1 MGAWDGQQGGLPV
14 ALDWAIEGGW
24 SRGIYTYSDNIVRDT
39 NNDIHRPRAGGIRPS
54 SCHLLPS
61 PSATKDCKSGPT
73 SRLREA
79 DLPYTY
85 PYILSQMQI
94 C

>member
-1 MGAWDGQQGGLPV
+1 MGQPAGRPACGFRQGCR
-14 ALDWAIEGGW
+14 GW
-24 SRGIYTYSDNIVRDT
+24 LEQGDLHILTDNIVRDT
-39 NNDIHRPRAGGIRPS
+39 NNDIHRPRAGGIRPA

-61 PSATKDCKSGPT
+61 PSATNSCKSGPT

-79 DLPYTY
+79 DLPHIP

-94 C
+94 W